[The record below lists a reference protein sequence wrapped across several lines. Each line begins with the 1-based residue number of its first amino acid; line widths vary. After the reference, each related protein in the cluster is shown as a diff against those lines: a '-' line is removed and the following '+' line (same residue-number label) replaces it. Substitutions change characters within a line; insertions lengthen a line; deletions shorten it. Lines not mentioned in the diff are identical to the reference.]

1 MVARRHEQ
9 STTGSGRRDVSTA
22 SHDLRV
28 RTIRAASENDH
39 TTDPSYGPVVAVSGT
54 LVVVEVVVV
63 AVVVGALVGD
73 ESVGR
78 GCVLGDAGKVERVE
92 PRNTSREEDR
102 AQHEEHDLEPV
113 AARPRAEI
121 VQ

>member
-54 LVVVEVVVV
+54 LVVV